1 MQFPR
6 FLVASAALCAV
17 AVAFAQSAPI
27 PNAAPSPAAATVQ
40 IPQAPTPTGASS
52 WLIMDY
58 SNGQVLASQNPD
70 QRLEPASITK
80 VMTSY
85 VVAAEIKAGKIKATD
100 QVLISENAW
109 RGGGGGT
116 DGSTSFLPL
125 GSMVSLEEL
134 ERGMVIQ
141 SGNDAAIALAE
152 HVAGSEQAFV
162 ELMNTYAKKIGMNNT
177 NFVNPHGLPDP
188 NHYSTARDLSL
199 MGRALIR
206 DFPKAYAFNS
216 IKEYTVNG
224 IRQHNRNGLLW
235 KDPSVDGIKT
245 GHTSSAGYCLLASAK
260 RGEQRLISVV
270 LGIQTAS
277 SAEGFRLRENGN
289 LALLN
294 WGFRFFETR
303 TLYTPDKAVATPR
316 VWKGAADSVALAV
329 AAPFSITVP
338 RGKFDALKANIDVPK
353 YIIAPLKAG
362 QKIGTLRISLD
373 GKVIAEAPLVAKT
386 AVAEAGFFG
395 RLWDGFLMWW
405 DKL

>member
-1 MQFPR
+1 MR
-6 FLVASAALCAV
+6 RTRILAASAFLCFV
-17 AVAFAQSAPI
+17 AVATAQSVPV
-27 PNAAPSPAAATVQ
+27 PVPQPAAAGVG
-40 IPQAPTPTGASS
+40 IPAAPVPVGAGA
-52 WLIMDY
+52 WLVMDY
-58 SNGQVLASQNPD
+58 GSGQVLASSNPD
-70 QRLEPASITK
+70 ARMEPASITK

-85 VVAAEIKAGKIKATD
+85 VVAAEIKAGKVKPTD

-125 GSMVSLEEL
+125 GSTVSLEEL

-162 ELMNTYAKKIGMNNT
+162 ELMNRYAKKIGMNNT
-177 NFVNPHGLPDP
+177 HFMNPHGLPDP
-188 NHYSTARDLSL
+188 NHYSTARDLAL
-199 MGRALIR
+199 MGQALIR
-206 DFPKAYAFNS
+206 DFPQAYAFNQ

-235 KDPSVDGIKT
+235 LDPSVDGIKT

-260 RGEQRLISVV
+260 RGEQRLVSVV
-270 LGIQTAS
+270 LGIMTDSQR
-277 SAEGFRLRENGN
+277 EGFRLREQGN

-303 TLYTPDKAVATPR
+303 TLYTPDKILATPR
-316 VWKGAADSVALAV
+316 VWKGAENSVALAV
-329 AAPFSITVP
+329 SSPLRVSVP
-338 RGKFDALKANIDVPK
+338 RGRADTLKASVDLPRH
-353 YIIAPLKAG
+353 IIAPLKAG
-362 QKIGTLRISLD
+362 QEVGTLRISQD
-373 GKVIAEAPLVAKT
+373 GKVIAEAPLVTKT

-395 RLWDGFLMWW
+395 RLWDSILLWW
-405 DKL
+405 DRL

>member
-1 MQFPR
+1 MRVSRIF
-6 FLVASAALCAV
+6 AAGAVCVV
-17 AVAFAQSAPI
+17 AVAMAQSVPV
-27 PNAAPSPAAATVQ
+27 PLPSAADMPVQ
-40 IPQAPTPTGASS
+40 IPAAPVPTGASA
-52 WLIMDY
+52 WLVMDHA
-58 SNGQVLASQNPD
+58 NGQVLASQNPD
-70 QRLEPASITK
+70 LRVEPASITK

-85 VVAAEIKAGKIKATD
+85 VVAAEIKAGKIKPTD
-100 QVLISENAW
+100 RVLISESAW

-125 GSMVSLEEL
+125 GSTVSLEEL

-162 ELMNTYAKKIGMNNT
+162 ELMNGYAKKIGMT
-177 NFVNPHGLPDP
+177 NSHFTNPHGLPDP
-188 NHYSTARDLSL
+188 NHYSTARDLAL
-199 MGRALIR
+199 LGRAMVR
-206 DFPKAYAFNS
+206 DFPDAYAYNR

-245 GHTSSAGYCLLASAK
+245 GHTSAAGYCLLASAK
-260 RGEQRLISVV
+260 RGGQRLISVV
-270 LGIQTAS
+270 LGIQTDS
-277 SAEGFRLRENGN
+277 QKQGFDLRENGN

-303 TLYTPDKAVATPR
+303 TLYAPDKTIAAPR
-316 VWKGAADSVALAV
+316 LWKGAEDSVALSV
-329 AAPFSITVP
+329 AAPLEVTVP

-353 YIIAPLKAG
+353 YIVAPLKAG
-362 QKIGTLRISLD
+362 QPVGILKISLD
-373 GKVIAEAPLVAKT
+373 GKIVAQVPLVAK
-386 AVAEAGFFG
+386 AAAEEAGFFG

-405 DKL
+405 DRL

>member
-1 MQFPR
+1 MRVSRIF
-6 FLVASAALCAV
+6 AAGAACIV
-17 AVAFAQSAPI
+17 AVAMAQSVPAPL
-27 PNAAPSPAAATVQ
+27 PSAAGTPVQ
-40 IPQAPTPTGASS
+40 IPAAPVPTGASA
-52 WLIMDY
+52 WLVMDY
-58 SNGQVLASQNPD
+58 ANGQVLASQNAD
-70 QRLEPASITK
+70 LRVEPASITK

-85 VVAAEIKAGKIKATD
+85 VVAAEIKAGKIKPSD

-125 GSMVSLEEL
+125 GSTVALEDL

-162 ELMNTYAKKIGMNNT
+162 ELMNSYAKKIGMANSH
-177 NFVNPHGLPDP
+177 FMNPHGLPDP
-188 NHYSTARDLSL
+188 NHYSTARDLAL
-199 MGRALIR
+199 LGRAMVR
-206 DFPKAYAFNS
+206 DFPEAYAYNK

-235 KDPSVDGIKT
+235 KDASVDGIKT
-245 GHTSSAGYCLLASAK
+245 GHTSAAGYCLLASAK

-270 LGIQTAS
+270 LGIQS
-277 SAEGFRLRENGN
+277 DSQKQGFDLRENGN

-303 TLYTPDKAVATPR
+303 TLYTPDKTIAAPR
-316 VWKGAADSVALAV
+316 LWKGAEDTVALSV
-329 AAPFSITVP
+329 AAPFEITVP

-353 YIIAPLKAG
+353 YIVAPLKAG
-362 QKIGTLRISLD
+362 QPVGTLKISLD
-373 GKVIAEAPLVAKT
+373 GKVVAQAPLVAK
-386 AVAEAGFFG
+386 AAAEEAGFFG

>member
-1 MQFPR
+1 MRFPR
-6 FLVASAALCAV
+6 LLAASSAV
-17 AVAFAQSAPI
+17 CFMAIAMAQSTPI
-27 PNAAPSPAAATVQ
+27 PNAAPAAPVQ
-40 IPQAPTPTGASS
+40 IPSAPVPTGASS
-52 WLIMDY
+52 WLVMDY

-70 QRLEPASITK
+70 ARMEPASITK

-85 VVAAEIKAGKIKATD
+85 VVAAELKAGKIKSTD
-100 QVLISENAW
+100 QVMISENAW

-125 GSMVSLEEL
+125 NSSVGLEEL

-162 ELMNTYAKKIGMNNT
+162 ELMNNYAKKIGMNNT
-177 NFVNPHGLPDP
+177 NFMNPHGLPDP
-188 NHYSTARDLSL
+188 NHYSTARDLAL
-199 MGRALIR
+199 LGRAMIR
-206 DFPKAYAFNS
+206 DFPEAYSYNK

-235 KDPSVDGIKT
+235 RDASVDGIKT
-245 GHTSSAGYCLLASAK
+245 GHTSAAGYCLLASAR
-260 RGEQRLISVV
+260 RGDQRLVSVV
-270 LGIQTAS
+270 LGIQTD
-277 SAEGFRLRENGN
+277 SAKQGFDLRENGN

-294 WGFRFFETR
+294 WGFRFYETR
-303 TLYTPDKAVATPR
+303 TLYTPDKSITTPR
-316 VWKGAADSVALAV
+316 VWKGAEDAVALHV
-329 AAPFSITVP
+329 SSPFSVTVP

-362 QKIGTLRISLD
+362 QQIGTLKISLD

-395 RLWDGFLMWW
+395 RLWDAFLMWW

>member
-1 MQFPR
+1 MR
-6 FLVASAALCAV
+6 FSRVLVASAAVCAV
-17 AVAFAQSAPI
+17 AVAMAQSI
-27 PNAAPSPAAATVQ
+27 PVPNSAVPAAVQ
-40 IPQAPTPTGASS
+40 IPAAPAPALAGS
-52 WLIMDY
+52 WLVMDFN
-58 SNGQVLASQNPD
+58 NGQILASQNPD
-70 QRLEPASITK
+70 VRMEPASITK

-85 VVAAEIKAGKIKATD
+85 VVAAEIKAGKIKPTD
-100 QVLISENAW
+100 QVMISENAW

-125 GSMVSLEEL
+125 GSTVSLEEL

-152 HVAGSEQAFV
+152 HVAGSEQAFI
-162 ELMNTYAKKIGMNNT
+162 ELMNTYAKKIGMNNSHF
-177 NFVNPHGLPDP
+177 NNPHGLPDP
-188 NHYSTARDLSL
+188 NHYSTAHDLAL
-199 MGRALIR
+199 LGRAMIR
-206 DFPKAYAFNS
+206 DFPEPYAYNK

-235 KDPSVDGIKT
+235 KDASVDGIKT
-245 GHTSSAGYCLLASAK
+245 GHTAAAGYCLLASAK

-270 LGIQTAS
+270 LGIQTPS
-277 SAEGFRLRENGN
+277 QREGFRLREDGN

-303 TLYTPDKAVATPR
+303 TLYTPDKIITTPR
-316 VWKGAADSVALAV
+316 VWKGADNSVALAV
-329 AAPFSITVP
+329 ASPFSLTVP
-338 RGKFDALKANIDVPK
+338 RGRFDALKANVDVPK
-353 YIIAPLKAG
+353 YIIAPLTVG
-362 QKIGTLRISLD
+362 QRVGTLKISLD

-395 RLWDGFLMWW
+395 RIWDAFLMWW

>member
-40 IPQAPTPTGASS
+40 IPPAPTPTGASS
-52 WLIMDY
+52 WLVMDY

-85 VVAAEIKAGKIKATD
+85 VVAAELKAGKIKRTD

-125 GSMVSLEEL
+125 NSTVSLDEL
-134 ERGMVIQ
+134 ERGMIIQ

-152 HVAGSEQAFV
+152 HVAGSEQSFV
-162 ELMNTYAKKIGMNNT
+162 DLMNSYARKIGMNNSH
-177 NFVNPHGLPDP
+177 FMNPHGLSAPE
-188 NHYSTARDLSL
+188 HYSTARDLAL
-199 MGRALIR
+199 LGRAMIR
-206 DFPKAYAFNS
+206 DFPETYAYNS

-224 IRQHNRNGLLW
+224 ILQHNRNGLLW
-235 KDPSVDGIKT
+235 KDASVDGIKT
-245 GHTSSAGYCLLASAK
+245 GHTSAAGYCLLASAK
-260 RGEQRLISVV
+260 RGEQRLISAVM
-270 LGIQTAS
+270 GIQTAS

-294 WGFRFFETR
+294 WGFRFYESR
-303 TLYTPDKAVATPR
+303 TLYTPDKTISSPR
-316 VWKGAADSVALAV
+316 VWKGAANSIALGV
-329 AAPFSITVP
+329 AAPFSVTVP

>member
-6 FLVASAALCAV
+6 YLVASAAVCVV
-17 AVAFAQSAPI
+17 AVAFAQSTPV
-27 PNAAPSPAAATVQ
+27 PNATPSASPSVQ
-40 IPQAPTPTGASS
+40 IPAAPAPVAAAS
-52 WLIMDY
+52 WLVMDF

-70 QRLEPASITK
+70 MRMEPASITK

-100 QVLISENAW
+100 QVMISENAW

-125 GSMVSLEEL
+125 NSTVSLDEL

-162 ELMNTYAKKIGMNNT
+162 ELMNNYAKKIGMNNSH
-177 NFVNPHGLPDP
+177 FANPHGLSDS
-188 NHYSTARDLSL
+188 NHYSTARDLAL
-199 MGRALIR
+199 MGRAMIR
-206 DFPKAYAFNS
+206 DFPQAYAYNK

-235 KDPSVDGIKT
+235 KDASVDGIKT
-245 GHTSSAGYCLLASAK
+245 GHTSAAGYCLLASAK
-260 RGEQRLISVV
+260 RGEQRLVSVV
-270 LGIQTAS
+270 LGIQTDS
-277 SAEGFRLRENGN
+277 PKQGFQLRENGN
-289 LALLN
+289 MALLN
-294 WGFRFFETR
+294 WGFRFYETR
-303 TLYTPDKAVATPR
+303 TLYTPDKMISSPR
-316 VWKGAADSVALAV
+316 VWKGKQDVVAIGV
-329 AAPFSITVP
+329 AAPFSISVP
-338 RGKFDALKANIDVPK
+338 RGKFESLKANIDTPK

-362 QKIGTLRISLD
+362 DKVGTLRISMD
-373 GKVIAEAPLVAKT
+373 GKVVAEAALVAKT

-395 RLWDGFLMWW
+395 RLWDGFWMWW

>member
-1 MQFPR
+1 MRNPR
-6 FLVASAALCAV
+6 LLAASALICFMAA
-17 AVAFAQSAPI
+17 AMAQSVPV
-27 PNAAPSPAAATVQ
+27 PVPAASATASVQ
-40 IPQAPTPTGASS
+40 IPAAPVPTGAAA
-52 WLIMDY
+52 WLVMDY
-58 SNGQVLASQNPD
+58 TNGQVLASSNPD
-70 QRLEPASITK
+70 LRMEPASITK

-85 VVAAEIKAGKIKATD
+85 VVAAEMKAGKVKPSD

-125 GSMVSLEEL
+125 GSTVSLEEL

-177 NFVNPHGLPDP
+177 HFANPHGLPDP
-188 NHYSTARDLSL
+188 NHYSTARDLTL

-235 KDPSVDGIKT
+235 KDSSVDGIKT

-303 TLYTPDKAVATPR
+303 TLYAPDKIIASPR
-316 VWKGAADSVALAV
+316 VWKGAANAVGLAV
-329 AAPFSITVP
+329 ATPFSVTVP

-395 RLWDGFLMWW
+395 RLWDSILMWW

>member
-1 MQFPR
+1 MR
-6 FLVASAALCAV
+6 STRLLAVSALICFV
-17 AVAFAQSAPI
+17 
-27 PNAAPSPAAATVQ
+27 AAAMAQPV
-40 IPQAPTPTGASS
+40 PLPAPTPSAASVKIPAAPVPTGAAA
-52 WLIMDY
+52 WLVMDY
-58 SNGQVLASQNPD
+58 TNGQVLASGNPD
-70 QRLEPASITK
+70 ARMEPASITK

-85 VVAAEIKAGKIKATD
+85 VVAAEIKAGKVKPTD

-188 NHYSTARDLSL
+188 NHYSTARDLAL

-206 DFPKAYAFNS
+206 DFPQAYAFNS

-235 KDPSVDGIKT
+235 KDSSVDGIKT

-277 SAEGFRLRENGN
+277 SAEGFRLREQGN

-303 TLYTPDKAVATPR
+303 TLYTPDKLIASPR
-316 VWKGAADSVALAV
+316 VWKGASNSVGLAV
-329 AAPFSITVP
+329 ATPFSVTVP
-338 RGKFDALKANIDVPK
+338 RGRFDALKASIDVPK

-362 QKIGTLRISLD
+362 QNIGTLRISLD
-373 GKVIAEAPLVAKT
+373 GKVIAEAPLTAKT

-395 RLWDGFLMWW
+395 RLWDSILMWW

>member
-1 MQFPR
+1 MRFPR
-6 FLVASAALCAV
+6 LLAASSAV
-17 AVAFAQSAPI
+17 CFMAIAMAQSTPI
-27 PNAAPSPAAATVQ
+27 PNAAPAAPVQ
-40 IPQAPTPTGASS
+40 IPSAPVPTGASS
-52 WLIMDY
+52 WLVMDY

-70 QRLEPASITK
+70 ARIEPASITK

-85 VVAAEIKAGKIKATD
+85 VVAAELKAGKIKSTD
-100 QVLISENAW
+100 QVMISENAW

-125 GSMVSLEEL
+125 NSSVGLEEL

-162 ELMNTYAKKIGMNNT
+162 ELMNNYAKKIGMNNT
-177 NFVNPHGLPDP
+177 NFMNPHGLPDP
-188 NHYSTARDLSL
+188 NHYSTARDLAL
-199 MGRALIR
+199 LGRAMIR
-206 DFPKAYAFNS
+206 DFPEAYSYNK

-235 KDPSVDGIKT
+235 RDASVDGIKT
-245 GHTSSAGYCLLASAK
+245 GHTSAAGYCLLASAR
-260 RGEQRLISVV
+260 RGDQRLVSVV
-270 LGIQTAS
+270 LGIQTD
-277 SAEGFRLRENGN
+277 SAKQGFDLRENGN

-294 WGFRFFETR
+294 WGFRFYETR
-303 TLYTPDKAVATPR
+303 TLYTPDKSITTPR
-316 VWKGAADSVALAV
+316 VWKGAEDAVALHV
-329 AAPFSITVP
+329 ATPFSVTVP

-362 QKIGTLRISLD
+362 QQIGTLKISLD

-395 RLWDGFLMWW
+395 RLWDAFLMWW